1 MLYDEILH
9 DDLLVENLPAPVVL
23 DTGVW
28 RKWTTGETL
37 GGFLQEVS
45 DIGTGTI
52 KEPYDTVT
60 DVPES
65 KMIFEFEFIPDDIGD
80 YPFTAV
86 PALQYVGDVVSA
98 NLAIT
103 GVGIWNDRIIEAVPE
118 SLDFEQIGSV
128 EDTVKSVVL
137 SALNRKA
144 LLDSSEGVVS
154 DPAFEIVPSGIAR
167 LLQPS
172 IIPEGGAQYYL
183 HTDGSITTNPNGAL
197 APIAYGAGG
206 KWKMGT
212 AP

>member
-1 MLYDEILH
+1 MIYDAVLH
-9 DDLLVENLPAPVVL
+9 NDLLVETLPAPVVL

-45 DIGTGTI
+45 DTGTGTI
-52 KEPYDTVT
+52 KEPYDIVT
-60 DVPES
+60 DVPASE
-65 KMIFEFEFIPDDIGD
+65 MLFEFEFIPDDIGD

-98 NLAIT
+98 DLEIT
-103 GVGIWNDRIIEAVPE
+103 GAGIWNDRILTAVPS

-128 EDTVKSVVL
+128 EDITKPIII

-144 LLDSSEGVVS
+144 RLKTPEGIVS
-154 DPAFEIVPSGIAR
+154 TSAFKIVPSGEER
-167 LLQPS
+167 LLQPA
-172 IIPEGGAQYYL
+172 IIPENGKQYYL
-183 HTDGSITTNPNGAL
+183 HPDGSITTNSNGAI
-197 APIAYGAGG
+197 APIAYGYSG